1 MNSRIINKKYRNG
14 ELTPSEMLDNVYKD
28 IEKNDLNDFITLT
41 KSIAYE
47 GAERSLKR
55 IKNNKAISP
64 IDGIP
69 ISIKDNFAV
78 KNTRMTCASHIL
90 EDFISPYSATVVKK
104 IREAGGIIVGKTN
117 MDEFAMGSST
127 ENSCFG
133 SSINP
138 VNKDIVPGGSSGGSA
153 VSVKAGHAAI
163 SLGSDTGGSV
173 RQPAAFCSVVGFKP
187 TYGVGSRYGL
197 TAFSS
202 SLDTVGI
209 IGSNIE
215 DVTIMF
221 NTIKGIDE
229 YDSTLRNIKK
239 MDKNGEI
246 VIGFVDSIDDLDE
259 TILNVYEEK
268 RTLIEKA
275 GIKTK
280 NIKIE
285 YLPESIAVYQI
296 ISMCE
301 SSSNL
306 ARYDGIKYGLQIKEA
321 ETMKD
326 IYSKVRGIGFG
337 KEVKRRIMTGTYFLS
352 YKNAMYYEISK
363 KMRKQ
368 IYENMKK
375 VFKEVDYILMPSTL
389 NLPFKQG
396 ERMNDPLKMHLSDS
410 LTAFCNLANLP
421 AINIPAG
428 IYNELPIG
436 IQFIGNSFDDVNLLK
451 EAESIEKIWSQE

>member
-1 MNSRIINKKYRNG
+1 MNSRIINEKYKSG
-14 ELTPSEMLDNVYKD
+14 ELTPFQMLDNLYKN
-28 IEKNDLNDFITLT
+28 IEENNLNDFITLT
-41 KSIAYE
+41 KNIAYE
-47 GAERSLKR
+47 SADRSLER
-55 IKNNKAISP
+55 IKRNKILSP

-78 KNTRMTCASHIL
+78 KNSRMTCASHIL
-90 EDFISPYSATVVKK
+90 EDFISPYNATVIEK

-133 SSINP
+133 SSVNP
-138 VNKDIVPGGSSGGSA
+138 INKDIVPGGSSGGSA

-187 TYGVGSRYGL
+187 TYGTISRYGL

-209 IGSNIE
+209 IGNNIE
-215 DVTIMF
+215 DVTLMF
-221 NTIKGIDE
+221 NTIKGIDK
-229 YDSTLRNIKK
+229 YDSTLRNIEEIDKK
-239 MDKNGEI
+239 REV
-246 VIGFVDSIDDLDE
+246 VIGFVNNINGLNE
-259 TILNVYEEK
+259 TILNVYNEK
-268 RTLIEKA
+268 RKVIEKA
-275 GIKTK
+275 GIKTQ
-280 NIKIE
+280 NINIE
-285 YLPESIAVYQI
+285 HLPESIAVYQI

-306 ARYDGIKYGLQIKEA
+306 ARYDGIKYGLQIKEV

-326 IYSKVRGIGFG
+326 IYSKVRGMGFG

-352 YKNAMYYEISK
+352 HKNAMYYELSK
-363 KMRKQ
+363 KMRKY
-368 IYENMKK
+368 IYEDMKK
-375 VFKEVDYILMPSTL
+375 IFKEVDYILMPSTL
-389 NLPFKQG
+389 NLPFKKG
-396 ERMNDPLKMHLSDS
+396 ERIDNPLEMHLSDS

-428 IYNELPIG
+428 IYNGLPIG
-436 IQFIGNSFDDVNLLK
+436 IQLVSDSFNDITLLK
-451 EAESIEKIWSQE
+451 VAENIEKIWSQE